1 MSVDHSATANYQPN
15 DMLSFGTSVG
25 AQYNSRQSTRFEAD
39 GDEFASPIF
48 TSLTNILDYDDPFHR
63 VTENNSLG
71 IFIQE
76 VVGFNDRLFVTA
88 AVRADDHSAFGG
100 DFDFIYYPKA
110 SATWVLSEENFWNVD
125 LVNSF
130 RVRGAWGESGRQ
142 PDAFARV
149 AQYQSVPGPDGSP
162 AIRVADPGNENVGP
176 ETSSEIEAGFDIA
189 LMDDRISGEF
199 TYFKQWVRDA
209 ILNLSLAPSDP
220 YIGNVQANLGELQN
234 WGWEAGFDFQVLDND
249 WVNFD
254 LRLSG
259 DHTMNRI
266 TRLSEEQSRANFQE
280 GWFYPN
286 ITFVRVN
293 TATLVDPTDL
303 TAGVVAMCDSGD
315 PNSPQGLAPGGPSR
329 PCADVIAQDN
339 EGKLMAGPAFPTYTW
354 SVAPT
359 LRFLDNSLE
368 LFALAEGQYGRWLAN
383 RDLDLRSSG
392 FSFVPAHNSRQSM
405 LRDDTMWEAARQFD
419 DERYHGKFDAS
430 FWRLREV
437 GLRYQLP
444 RSLVERT
451 GGDRASISISGRN
464 LWTIWRRTG
473 KDLSGV
479 RIPDPESVLGLS
491 GKPTLSFQNLP
502 SLSSFSV
509 VLRVS
514 F

>member
-1 MSVDHSATANYQPN
+1 MEATRDYSRFTTSVTATHFVGDWLNQRLVFGIDRDWTENQYLVPRSPIADNFPFPNTSDGHITLTNLVSSRLSVDHSATANYQPN

-280 GWFYPN
+280 G
-286 ITFVRVN
+286 
-293 TATLVDPTDL
+293 
-303 TAGVVAMCDSGD
+303 
-315 PNSPQGLAPGGPSR
+315 
-329 PCADVIAQDN
+329 
-339 EGKLMAGPAFPTYTW
+339 
-354 SVAPT
+354 
-359 LRFLDNSLE
+359 
-368 LFALAEGQYGRWLAN
+368 
-383 RDLDLRSSG
+383 
-392 FSFVPAHNSRQSM
+392 
-405 LRDDTMWEAARQFD
+405 
-419 DERYHGKFDAS
+419 
-430 FWRLREV
+430 
-437 GLRYQLP
+437 
-444 RSLVERT
+444 
-451 GGDRASISISGRN
+451 
-464 LWTIWRRTG
+464 
-473 KDLSGV
+473 
-479 RIPDPESVLGLS
+479 
-491 GKPTLSFQNLP
+491 
-502 SLSSFSV
+502 
-509 VLRVS
+509 
-514 F
+514 